1 MKAASAGNACNGIGD
16 GNVYENGRM
25 QCSPSPAPA
34 PSHHKTLVSGAV
46 AGASAKSVV
55 APLDRVKLLF
65 QVSREPFSL
74 EAARRKTLTLVRTEG
89 VRGLWK
95 GNTAVVARV
104 LPATAVN
111 YAAYLEAKRRLHDA
125 APFFAA
131 NAWACN
137 FSAGAAAGMLSTL
150 VTHPLDVVRARLAV
164 EPGRQTVGLVGM
176 TGRIWMEHGGP
187 RGLWVGITPALLG
200 IVPYRSVSSMTT
212 VHRMLLAPVT
222 SFDC

>member
-1 MKAASAGNACNGIGD
+1 
-16 GNVYENGRM
+16 M